1 MIENTKCECGHNNP
15 IGTVLCEHCGRPLDE
30 TTNSND
36 KLDKEMRYEG
46 KARRSLT
53 YQKSI
58 IDQVWNFFSS
68 VKIAII
74 LIIITFIM
82 SAIGTIFPQEQFIPS
97 SSPDTYYEET
107 YGTLGKWFHQLGLST
122 MYSSW
127 WFATL
132 LSMIGISLVICSLDR
147 VIPLYRALKNQKV
160 SKSTVFIER
169 QRISVIEEVSQ
180 EEASFK
186 MDELANKLSKKR
198 YHVRKEKDALLAEK
212 GRFSRW
218 GPYINHIGLIIFLV
232 GILLRYLPGWNLDDY
247 VWVQEGQTVQV
258 PQTQYYVKNEGS
270 TVEYYK
276 ETEKSQK
283 GPIVSKYQTKA
294 VLYKKDSNGKLV
306 PLTNKSILV
315 NDPLDFEG
323 LKLYQSDFRAGDLTG
338 IQFAIIDRKSKKNL
352 GAFFVDLSNITANHI
367 YRAGDLRVKIKDYF
381 PDFAIENNVPVT
393 KSQDPNQPAFLFETI
408 DEGKEK
414 GENSLVISG
423 MDFPNPESNKYNIQ
437 LAGFETV
444 NTAGLMVRI
453 EKSLPIYLI
462 GGVVSMLGL
471 VMGFYWQHRRVW
483 VRVQDG
489 KLHIGAHTNKN
500 WFAIRRELSQ
510 VGFSHLVK
518 ETEEK

>member
-30 TTNSND
+30 IVDSNI
-36 KLDKEMRYEG
+36 KLEKEMRYEG

-53 YQKSI
+53 YQSSI

-68 VKIAII
+68 VKIAIV
-74 LIIITFIM
+74 LIIITLIM
-82 SAIGTIFPQEQFIPS
+82 SGIGTIFPQERFIPS
-97 SSPDTYYEET
+97 SSPDTYYEQT
-107 YGTLGKWFHQLGLST
+107 YGTLGKWFYQLGLSD

-127 WFATL
+127 WFAAL
-132 LSMIGISLVICSLDR
+132 MSMIGISLVICSLDR

-160 SKSTVFIER
+160 AKSIVFIER
-169 QRISVIEEVSQ
+169 QRISLKEEIKQ
-180 EEASFK
+180 EESK
-186 MDELANKLSKKR
+186 NKINDIANKLASKR
-198 YHVRKEKDALLAEK
+198 YEVRKEGNTLLAEK

-218 GPYINHIGLIIFLV
+218 GPYINHIGLIIFLA

-258 PQTQYYVKNEGS
+258 PQTHYYVKNEGS

-276 ETEKSQK
+276 GTEKSAK
-283 GPIVSKYQTKA
+283 GPIVSKYRTKA
-294 VLYKKDSNGKLV
+294 VLYQKDAAGKLV
-306 PLTNKSILV
+306 PLTKKTILV
-315 NDPLDFEG
+315 NDPLNYEG

-338 IQFAIIDRKSKKNL
+338 IKFSIMDRKTNQNL
-352 GAFFVDLSNITANHI
+352 GIFSVNLSNITAAHI
-367 YRAGDLRVKIKDYF
+367 YKAGDIQVKIKDYF

-408 DEGKEK
+408 DTGNTK
-414 GENSLVISG
+414 GENSLVIAG

-437 LAGFETV
+437 LAGFNMV
-444 NTAGLMVRI
+444 NTAGLMIRV

-462 GGVVSMLGL
+462 GGVISMIGL

-483 VRVQDG
+483 VRIKDDILYV
-489 KLHIGAHTNKN
+489 GAHTSKN
-500 WFAIRRELSQ
+500 WFALRRELSQ
-510 VGFSHLVK
+510 IGFSDLVK
-518 ETEEK
+518 ETEK